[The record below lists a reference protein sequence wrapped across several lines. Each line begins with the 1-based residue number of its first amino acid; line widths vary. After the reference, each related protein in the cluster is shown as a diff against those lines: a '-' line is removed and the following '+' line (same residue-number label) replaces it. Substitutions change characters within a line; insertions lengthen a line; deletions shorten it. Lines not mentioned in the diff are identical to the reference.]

1 MCTPPAPAA
10 PIALSISVKET
21 SLGSRPKSVTI
32 ADAPSVQVRQA
43 RTANST
49 TTRNV
54 SVRPTFTHSIFS
66 TVP

>member
-1 MCTPPAPAA
+1 M
-10 PIALSISVKET
+10 ALSISVKET
-21 SLGSRPKSVTI
+21 SPGSRPKSVTI

-43 RTANST
+43 RTATSST
-49 TTRNV
+49 TRKT